1 MRNVILLIILLL
13 SLLYSCNNNTKV
25 NDSSNQAIDRINMN
39 TNLMKNSAQD
49 IKSINDSIVQLISI
63 FQQKQDSTALK
74 LALVLNDK
82 AIALDSLNKDQFY
95 NLNTRIQILGLLNRY
110 KEAFLLKEKILSKD
124 KLNIDRLI
132 YYGQKYKLKGQADS
146 SEVYFNEAIIQCDK
160 LLNDTLNTD
169 IVLKKIEV
177 YIYQNKVEDAKI
189 ILNQALQKSPDNET
203 LMSLRENFGEYYKI
217 VNDLF
222 QKIKL

>member
-1 MRNVILLIILLL
+1 MIYKGMKNIILFCTIVLM
-13 SLLYSCNNNTKV
+13 SACNGSEKIKTSEEKM
-25 NDSSNQAIDRINMN
+25 D
-39 TNLMKNSAQD
+39 L
-49 IKSINDSIVQLISI
+49 KSINDSIVQLISI

>member
-1 MRNVILLIILLL
+1 MKNIILFCTIVLM
-13 SLLYSCNNNTKV
+13 SACNGSEKIKTSEEKM
-25 NDSSNQAIDRINMN
+25 D
-39 TNLMKNSAQD
+39 L
-49 IKSINDSIVQLISI
+49 KSINDSIVQLISI